1 MRLFHRLLG
10 LFAAILITI
19 LALSGTYLSVLP
31 ALERAGTVAAS
42 GRLSVAE
49 VAGRIER
56 AYPDVEQIVRSPSG
70 GIVASYLENGRAV
83 SSVIDPASGRAI
95 SEVAPSAVERWVKN
109 LHRSLFLGNGGR
121 ATAAIG
127 ALALLLLNLSGLQM
141 TARRAGGWRR
151 MLGRA
156 RGTGAQR
163 LHIGLGKLTALGVFL
178 STVTALY
185 MSLATFGLV
194 PDGSSQAAP
203 VLQVAAG
210 AGPALPADRLAALQD
225 IDLGQLRELTFPDRS
240 VPSDVYELSTA
251 TGEGFVDPATGQML
265 AWQDSGAA
273 RQIYEFIYMIHT
285 GQGLWWLGLLLGAS
299 ALGVPVLGGAGTAIW
314 WSQRRGRVRI
324 ARNAAAAAADTVILV
339 GSESGSTWGFA
350 RTLHEAL
357 AALGHRVH
365 TAPMNDI
372 AARYPAAR
380 RMFVLAATYG
390 DGEAPAGA
398 DSFLRRIDRMEP
410 PHFPVAVLGFGD
422 RQFPAFCR
430 FARDVERTLRSKGW
444 KRLMPLAAIDRQ
456 SAQEFSRWGEV
467 LSAVMGK
474 TIRLAHVAEVP
485 RTQTLTL
492 IERVDYGAEVQ
503 VPTAIL
509 RFSMPNAGLMARLSG
524 RAWPRF
530 AAGDLLG
537 VVAPG
542 CTTPRYYSLASS
554 SCDGAVEICVRKQP
568 GGACSTLLH
577 ALRPG
582 DGIRAFVR
590 RNSGFRPLPG
600 RMPVI
605 LVGAGTGI
613 GPLAGFIRGN
623 GKARPMHLYFGGR
636 HPASDFLYR
645 DEIAGWLGDGR
656 LTCISAI
663 FSRIAGGG
671 YVQDLLR
678 EDAERLRA
686 LIADGAQIMVCGG
699 REMAAGV
706 MEALAQ
712 VISPLGLTPQALKAQ
727 GKYVED
733 VY

>member
-10 LFAAILITI
+10 LFAAILITV
-19 LALSGTYLSVLP
+19 LALSGAYLSVLP
-31 ALERAGTVAAS
+31 ALDRAGTAVAS

-56 AYPDVEQIVRSPSG
+56 IYPDVEQIARTPSG

-83 SSVIDPASGRAI
+83 SSVIDPASGRAVG
-95 SEVAPSAVERWVKN
+95 EAEPSAAERWLKN
-109 LHRSLFLGNGGR
+109 LHRSLLLGDGGR

-127 ALALLLLNLSGLQM
+127 ALALLVLTLSGLQM

-163 LHIGLGKLTALGVFL
+163 LHVGLGKLAALGVFL

-194 PDGSSQAAP
+194 PDGTSQPAP
-203 VLQVAAG
+203 ALPATAS

-225 IDLGQLRELTFPDRS
+225 IELDQLRELTFPD
-240 VPSDVYELSTA
+240 PSDPADAYGLRTA
-251 TGEGFVDPATGQML
+251 TGEGFVDPATGRRL
-265 AWQDSGAA
+265 AWQDNGAA
-273 RQIYEFIYMIHT
+273 RQIYEFVYMLHT
-285 GQGLWWLGLLLGAS
+285 GQGLWWLGLMLGAS
-299 ALGVPVLGGAGTAIW
+299 ALCVPVLGGAGAAIW

-324 ARNAAAAAADTVILV
+324 VRNAAAASADTVILV
-339 GSESGSTWGFA
+339 GSEGGSTWGFA
-350 RTLHEAL
+350 HTLHDAL
-357 AALGHRVH
+357 VALGHRVH

-372 AARYPAAR
+372 ADRYPAAR
-380 RMFVLAATYG
+380 RMFVLTATYG

-398 DSFLRRIDRMEP
+398 ASFLKRIDRMTAP
-410 PHFPVAVLGFGD
+410 RFPVAVLGFGD

-430 FARDVERTLRSKGW
+430 FARDVETALNGKGW
-444 KRLMPLAAIDRQ
+444 KRLMPLVRIDRQ
-456 SAQEFSRWGEV
+456 SAQEFSRWGEA
-467 LSAVMGK
+467 LSAVMGR
-474 TIRLAHVAEVP
+474 TVRLTHMAEFP
-485 RTQTLTL
+485 RTQALTL
-492 IERVDYGAEVQ
+492 LQRADYGAEVQ
-503 VPTAIL
+503 AATAVL
-509 RFSMPNAGLMARLSG
+509 RFSVPEGGLAARLSG
-524 RAWPRF
+524 SGWPRF
-530 AAGDLLG
+530 EAGDLIG
-537 VVAPG
+537 VMAPG
-542 CTTPRYYSLASS
+542 CATPRYYSLASS
-554 SCDGAVEICVRKQP
+554 SRDGAVEICVRRHP

-582 DGIRAFVR
+582 DSIQAFVK

-600 RMPVI
+600 SMPVI
-605 LVGAGTGI
+605 LVGAGAGV
-613 GPLAGFIRGN
+613 GPLAGFIRAN

-645 DEIAGWLGDGR
+645 DEVAGWLGDGR
-656 LTCISAI
+656 LSCLTAV

-678 EDAERLRA
+678 QDAERLRA
-686 LIADGAQIMVCGG
+686 LIAGGAQIMVCGG

-712 VISPLGLTPQALKAQ
+712 VLSPLGLTPQALKAQ
-727 GKYVED
+727 GRYVED